1 MTASVA
7 ASGAHADFS
16 AAGVGQDP
24 AAAGGAITR
33 RGGSRSRRGVDHLK
47 AAAEE
52 RQRSSWSLLLQ
63 MLGLTVAPPWLKS
76 MFEDLDKSSGPDDES
91 H

>member
-1 MTASVA
+1 
-7 ASGAHADFS
+7 
-16 AAGVGQDP
+16 
-24 AAAGGAITR
+24 
-33 RGGSRSRRGVDHLK
+33 
-47 AAAEE
+47 
-52 RQRSSWSLLLQ
+52 